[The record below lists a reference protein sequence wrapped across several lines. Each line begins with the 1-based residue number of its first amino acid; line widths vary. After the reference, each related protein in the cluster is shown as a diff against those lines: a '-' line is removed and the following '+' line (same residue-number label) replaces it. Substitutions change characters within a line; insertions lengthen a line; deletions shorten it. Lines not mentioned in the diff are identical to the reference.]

1 MKAAY
6 DDGLAV
12 FTKKQFIAEYL
23 RISNELLLLQS
34 IDRGVAQ
41 LASAHVWGTWGRKFE
56 SSHPDQIKPPLQKH
70 RWFFIFLF
78 CIAYFWE
85 NFTANVHRSK
95 LP

>member
-56 SSHPDQIKPPLQKH
+56 SSHPDQNKEPCTKVQG
-70 RWFFIFLF
+70 FFYWL
-78 CIAYFWE
+78 
-85 NFTANVHRSK
+85 
-95 LP
+95 